1 MADTIRR
8 INIYINTQEGQ
19 AQLAKLTEKQDKLV
33 KQIAKTTQGTQ
44 EWTDKHKELAKVR
57 DAISVVNKQL
67 SGELGPTLKQLT
79 AEQNKLNR
87 AIADMPLE
95 ARKAS
100 AEYAR
105 LMQINEVKA
114 QMKVDER
121 PKASFIDNF
130 KNQAMAGAAGVVG
143 GNLATMAI
151 EGVANYFINGIQSAA
166 KLSDQISDIKRTT
179 GQTTEEVEA
188 LNKELSKIDTRTP
201 TSDLR
206 EMAIVAG
213 QFGVAKDQIKG
224 FVENLDK
231 VNIVMGSEFGGNAE
245 AVATEMSKLRNIF
258 TDIKSDNI
266 GTDIG
271 FISNAMNKL
280 AQDGV
285 ATAPVIAD
293 LSNRIGGYGIQI
305 GLTTGQTL
313 GLSATLQELNV
324 SAERGG
330 TAVTKILQK
339 MLTNVSD
346 FAKIAGVPVDQFKV
360 MLNEDLFGA
369 FTKVMEGSKK
379 LGSSSTLLANLIK
392 DLEVQG
398 AGASEV
404 FAKLGANTDMLKAK
418 VNTANIA
425 LTNQNSINE
434 QAKEKQENLAG
445 SIAQLG
451 KEWDKMMNNPSMRSF
466 FAVIVDGGSQAI
478 KLIKGLGEGL
488 HIVWDILSTPVT
500 MFTNDDTPWQ
510 KFKARQQAQ
519 IDELNKEVEAKNQEA
534 TRVRIA
540 GAINGYKQLNE
551 AELQHQVDKLKII
564 HDGNIKY
571 AKDLMNQGKI
581 AEAQLHLNASLE
593 EKAIYEG
600 ALKALNIKKKAN
612 NEETRLK
619 QEAEAKKLAAEQET
633 NKKAQAE
640 AKQFAAKKLADFK
653 KLQEEISALED
664 EAARAKLPKNEAEI
678 LAIEQKYAKLYAR
691 AKGHVI
697 EIAKLVQLEYQE
709 KVTVYD
715 KQIKAATEAYEK
727 ETDEFRKK
735 ELAKTAKMHEENK
748 KQLAIIYDTE
758 QAKNNILLTNARTEE
773 EKYNAQKENLLLR
786 TQELTDND
794 QLSAEQ
800 RKLIWEQYYADLQQ
814 LDDNHFQYQINTVM
828 AFANA
833 ALDVFSSIGQLEN
846 AQANARLQMQ
856 TNQAN
861 LQIKSEER
869 VKTEALNQLEQR
881 KKLGLISEQNYAT
894 AREQIEA
901 NYSTNVAKI
910 NDDLEAKKRI
920 AARETAERERDAA
933 IFSTIVN
940 TAAAIIKMLADPGG
954 LAGIG
959 LSIAAGITGAVQLA
973 TIMTT
978 PLPELATGG
987 RTEKVMGQSGKTYN
1001 ATKIGTFAGGG
1012 IYRNASYGIIGENG
1026 TELVIPNWLYS
1037 NPQMVD
1043 TMKFLE
1049 YAIANGT
1056 VPMQQFANG
1065 GPTSKS
1071 QNQSNVS
1078 SSESQMLS
1086 IQTQQLI
1093 LLISKN
1099 NELLLDL
1106 RNTLSSGIYAKI
1118 VYDQFKKD
1126 VDFAVFDVNGN
1137 EQIAKKINDPIIE
1150 IFNQGKFLSIR

>member
-1 MADTIRR
+1 MAADTIRR
-8 INIYINTQEGQ
+8 INIYINTEQGQ
-19 AQLAKLTEKQDKLV
+19 AALAKLTEKQDKLV

-57 DAISVVNKQL
+57 EGISNLNKQL
-67 SGELGPTLKQLT
+67 SGEMGPTIKQLT

-105 LMQINEVKA
+105 LMQINEAKA
-114 QMKVDER
+114 KLKIDER

-130 KNQAMAGAAGVVG
+130 KNQALAGAAGVVG

-151 EGVANYFINGIQSAA
+151 EGVANYFINGIESAA
-166 KLSDQISDIKRTT
+166 KLSDQMSDIKRTT
-179 GQTTEEVEA
+179 GQTTEEVET

-285 ATAPVIAD
+285 ATAPVISD

-330 TAVTKILQK
+330 TAITKILQK
-339 MLTNVSD
+339 MLTNVGD

-369 FTKVMEGSKK
+369 FVKVMEGSKK

-418 VNTANIA
+418 VNTANTA

-434 QAKEKQENLAG
+434 QAQEKQENLAG

-451 KEWDKMMNNPSMRSF
+451 KEWDKLKNNSSMRSF
-466 FAVIVDGGSQAI
+466 FALIVDAGSLGI
-478 KLIKGLGEGL
+478 KTLKGLGEAL
-488 HIVWDILSTPVT
+488 HIAWDAVSTINGPET
-500 MFTNDDTPWQ
+500 IRRFKERQ
-510 KFKARQQAQ
+510 KAE
-519 IDELNKEVEAKNQEA
+519 IDALNQEVEAKNQEA
-534 TRVRIA
+534 SRVRIA
-540 GAINGYKQLNE
+540 GAVNGYKQLNQ

-571 AKDLMNQGKI
+571 AKELMAQGKI
-581 AEAQLHLNASLE
+581 AEAQLHLNASMEDKL
-593 EKAIYEG
+593 IYEG
-600 ALKALNIKKKAN
+600 ALKALNTKKKAN
-612 NEETRLK
+612 DEGLRKK
-619 QEAEAKKLAAEQET
+619 QEAAAKELEAEQESS
-633 NKKAQAE
+633 KKLETE
-640 AKQFAAKKLADFK
+640 AKQRAAKKLADFQS
-653 KLQEEISALED
+653 LQKEIEALEQ
-664 EAARAKLPKNEAEI
+664 EAARAKLSKNDAEI
-678 LAIEQKYAKLYAR
+678 LAIEQKYAKLLKR
-691 AKGHVI
+691 AAGHVA
-697 EIAKLVQLEYQE
+697 EINKLVQLEYAE
-709 KVTVYD
+709 KVSVLD
-715 KQIKAATEAYEK
+715 KQIKVATEAYEK
-727 ETDEFRKK
+727 ESDEFRKK

-748 KQLAIIYDTE
+748 KQLAIIYDNEIAKANLLLKTAQDEEERLAAQKEIELLKTQELLENENLTAEQKQLIWENYYANIDQLETNSRQRQLDNVAAYANAFGSVLNSINQIQNAQTDKEIRDSDRNTKVLIANSQKRKADEMASLTE
-758 QAKNNILLTNARTEE
+758 QLNKKLITETEFNIKKAAID
-773 EKYNAQKENLLLR
+773 EKYNAEELLL
-786 TQELTDND
+786 TDLHDKRVAALNREK
-794 QLSAEQ
+794 AQ
-800 RKLIWEQYYADLQQ
+800 REKDAAI
-814 LDDNHFQYQINTVM
+814 VM
-828 AFANA
+828 ATIKVGLAWVEA
-833 ALDVFSSIGQLEN
+833 ALDWTGIS
-846 AQANARLQMQ
+846 AA
-856 TNQAN
+856 
-861 LQIKSEER
+861 
-869 VKTEALNQLEQR
+869 KT
-881 KKLGLISEQNYAT
+881 
-894 AREQIEA
+894 
-901 NYSTNVAKI
+901 
-910 NDDLEAKKRI
+910 I
-920 AARETAERERDAA
+920 AASA
-933 IFSTIVN
+933 
-940 TAAAIIKMLADPGG
+940 
-954 LAGIG
+954 
-959 LSIAAGITGAVQLA
+959 
-973 TIMTT
+973 
-978 PLPELATGG
+978 ELAALIAIPVPEFAQGG
-987 RTEKVMGQSGKTYN
+987 PTNKVMGQSGQTYN

-1012 IYRNASYGIIGENG
+1012 VYRNASYGIIGEDG

-1037 NPQMVD
+1037 NPKMVD

-1049 YAIANGT
+1049 YAIANRSI
-1056 VPMQQFANG
+1056 PMPQFADG
-1065 GPTSKS
+1065 GTTTSTG
-1071 QNQSNVS
+1071 NQSALNSIGNVS
-1078 SSESQMLS
+1078 SSGVEN
-1086 IQTQQLI
+1086 QQLM
-1093 LLISKN
+1093 LLIAKN
-1099 NELLLDL
+1099 NELLSDL
-1106 RNTLSSGIYAKI
+1106 KSTLNSGIYAKF
-1118 VYDQFKKD
+1118 VYDEYQ
-1126 VDFAVFDVNGN
+1126 
-1137 EQIAKKINDPIIE
+1137 
-1150 IFNQGKFLSIR
+1150 NQKKFLDNTLNTNN

>member
-57 DAISVVNKQL
+57 DAISNVNKQL
-67 SGELGPTLKQLT
+67 SGEMGPTIRQLT

-87 AIADMPLE
+87 AIADMPVE

-100 AEYAR
+100 SEYAR
-105 LMQINEVKA
+105 LMQINEAKA

-188 LNKELSKIDTRTP
+188 LNKELSKIDTRTS

-213 QFGVAKDQIKG
+213 QFGVSKDQIKG

-339 MLTNVSD
+339 MLTNVGD

-600 ALKALNIKKKAN
+600 ALKALIIKKKAN

-619 QEAEAKKLAAEQET
+619 QEAEAKKLAAQEEA
-633 NKKAQAE
+633 NKKAETE
-640 AKQFAAKKLADFK
+640 AKQFAAKKIADFQN
-653 KLQEEISALED
+653 LQKEIEVLEQ
-664 EAARAKLPKNEAEI
+664 EAARAKLSKNDAEI
-678 LAIEQKYAKLYAR
+678 LAIEQKYAKLLKR
-691 AKGHVI
+691 AAGHVA
-697 EIAKLVQLEYQE
+697 EINKLVQLEYQE
-709 KVTVYD
+709 KVTALD

-727 ETDEFRKK
+727 ETDEFRKNQ
-735 ELAKTAKMHEENK
+735 LAKTAKMHEENK

-758 QAKNNILLTNARTEE
+758 IAKA
-773 EKYNAQKENLLLR
+773 NLLLK
-786 TQELTDND
+786 T
-794 QLSAEQ
+794 AED
-800 RKLIWEQYYADLQQ
+800 E
-814 LDDNHFQYQINTVM
+814 
-828 AFANA
+828 
-833 ALDVFSSIGQLEN
+833 GQ
-846 AQANARLQMQ
+846 
-856 TNQAN
+856 
-861 LQIKSEER
+861 K
-869 VKTEALNQLEQR
+869 
-881 KKLGLISEQNYAT
+881 
-894 AREQIEA
+894 
-901 NYSTNVAKI
+901 
-910 NDDLEAKKRI
+910 LEAKKQL
-920 AARETAERERDAA
+920 ELLNTHQLLENENLTAEQRQLIWENYYANINALDKENNTKQLQNIEAYASAFGSVLGSINQIQNANTDQEIRNSDRSNKRLLADSNKRKEDELALLRDQFNKKLITESEYNVQAAAVESKYKEEQLVLEDIHNQKVAALNREKAQREKDAA
-933 IFSTIVN
+933 ILMATIKVALAWVE
-940 TAAAIIKMLADPGG
+940 AALDWT
-954 LAGIG
+954 GI
-959 LSIAAGITGAVQLA
+959 SAAKAIAATAQLA
-973 TIMTT
+973 ALALI
-978 PLPELATGG
+978 PVPELASGG
-987 RTEKVMGQSGKTYN
+987 RTDKVMGQSGQTYN

-1012 IYRNASYGIIGENG
+1012 IYRNASYGIIGEDG

-1049 YAIANGT
+1049 YAIANRSI
-1056 VPMQQFANG
+1056 PMPQFADG
-1065 GPTSKS
+1065 GTTTSTGS
-1071 QNQSNVS
+1071 QSIANSSGNVS
-1078 SSESQMLS
+1078 SGGVEN
-1086 IQTQQLI
+1086 QQLLMAI
-1093 LLISKN
+1093 NLNTQVNMQLLNKL
-1099 NELLLDL
+1099 NE
-1106 RNTLSSGIYAKI
+1106 GIYAKF
-1118 VYDQFKKD
+1118 VYDEFVKQKNF
-1126 VDFAVFDVNGN
+1126 
-1137 EQIAKKINDPIIE
+1137 IE
-1150 IFNQGKFLSIR
+1150 NSLNSNK